1 MAQVFGVCL
10 LPATG
15 EFTYDTLPAQ
25 GARWNPTGG
34 YFGTGALETLAPI
47 NCYYAPGGTKTDY
60 SYALDQLQAEHPEC
74 QTVALV
80 VAWFGNST
88 DAASCQIYPST
99 TYIHGAFE
107 SWSGSAWGVGQLA
120 MLGPDASR
128 RPGLIPISQ
137 TGGSYHLR
145 RHAVGSKR
153 RPLHPGPESARL
165 SRRFS
170 IRSS

>member
-15 EFTYDTLPAQ
+15 EFTYDTIPAQ

-34 YFGTGALETLAPI
+34 GGGALESMSPI
-47 NCYYAPGGTKTDY
+47 NCYYAPGGAKTDY

-88 DAASCQIYPST
+88 DAASCQIYPSS
-99 TYIHGAFE
+99 TYIEGAFE
-107 SWSGSAWGVGQLA
+107 NWTGSGWASANWQCSSLTQA
-120 MLGPDASR
+120 MWPS
-128 RPGLIPISQ
+128 
-137 TGGSYHLR
+137 
-145 RHAVGSKR
+145 
-153 RPLHPGPESARL
+153 
-165 SRRFS
+165 
-170 IRSS
+170 